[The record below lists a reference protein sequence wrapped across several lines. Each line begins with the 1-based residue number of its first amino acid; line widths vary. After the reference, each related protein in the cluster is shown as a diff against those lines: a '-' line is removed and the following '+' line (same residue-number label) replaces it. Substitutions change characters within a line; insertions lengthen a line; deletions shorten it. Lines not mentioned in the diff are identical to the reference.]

1 MSRRLLKQITTEWTS
16 NIWLVVELIVVSVV
30 LWYISDFLYIKADVL
45 LQPMG
50 LQTERVYSVT
60 ISSIDPSAPGC

>member
-1 MSRRLLKQITTEWTS
+1 MSRRLLKQMATEWSS

-30 LWYISDFLYIKADVL
+30 LWYISDFLYIKADVA

-50 LQTERVYSVT
+50 LQT
-60 ISSIDPSAPGC
+60 